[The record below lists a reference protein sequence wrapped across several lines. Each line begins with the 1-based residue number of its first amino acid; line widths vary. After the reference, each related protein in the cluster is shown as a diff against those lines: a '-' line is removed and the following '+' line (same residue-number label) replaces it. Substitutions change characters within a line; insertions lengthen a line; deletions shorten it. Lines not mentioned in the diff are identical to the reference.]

1 MTNPLGI
8 VKQQQAPIDEEKLKI
23 LCTRQN
29 IWDYFGLERE
39 DFSALPES
47 RQLQLLRKF
56 YFELLPSL
64 SSTRSNFNID
74 SNISNAIRNS
84 KGLTMKKVIENGDD
98 RSEMTVSTV
107 KDQDRIKKCL
117 NLWEKFGYFG
127 TETCDFSIEKANLP
141 ENSVFYINQAYQ
153 SWKDDKKVYH
163 TDVFILAQIMPLAH
177 QPKDI
182 EDYLLK

>member
-8 VKQQQAPIDEEKLKI
+8 VKQQQAPIDEEKLRI

-29 IWDYFGLERE
+29 IWDYFGLEWE

-56 YFELLPSL
+56 YVELLPSL
-64 SSTRSNFNID
+64 SSTRSNFNIY
-74 SNISNAIRNS
+74 SNISNAFRNS

-107 KDQDRIKKCL
+107 KDQD
-117 NLWEKFGYFG
+117 F
-127 TETCDFSIEKANLP
+127 
-141 ENSVFYINQAYQ
+141 
-153 SWKDDKKVYH
+153 
-163 TDVFILAQIMPLAH
+163 
-177 QPKDI
+177 
-182 EDYLLK
+182 

>member
-1 MTNPLGI
+1 M
-8 VKQQQAPIDEEKLKI
+8 
-23 LCTRQN
+23 RR
-29 IWDYFGLERE
+29 F
-39 DFSALPES
+39 FSLTKS

-74 SNISNAIRNS
+74 SNISNAFRNS
-84 KGLTMKKVIENGDD
+84 KGLTMKKVIQNGDD

-141 ENSVFYINQAYQ
+141 ENSVFYINQACQ
-153 SWKDDKKVYH
+153 SWKDDKKVYY

-182 EDYLLK
+182 ENYLLK